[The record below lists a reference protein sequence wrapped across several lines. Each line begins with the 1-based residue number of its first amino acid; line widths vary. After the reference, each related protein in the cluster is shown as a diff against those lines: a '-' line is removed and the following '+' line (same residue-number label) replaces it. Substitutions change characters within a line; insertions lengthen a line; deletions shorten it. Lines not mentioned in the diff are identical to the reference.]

1 MVEHILT
8 HWKELILWTE
18 LPYRFKRLGFQNS
31 FLSIPST
38 KLVFRIVSTFQ
49 CVLEKIFFPR
59 DSFYWLLRKVVDASL
74 NLFSVMWTGLHSFLL
89 YFHQCLITRCLI
101 CFWRDLC
108 GIMGLRTLRYVFNGR
123 KNENNSTAND
133 SMKNRFMMN
142 LYLHW
147 KKKLRSRKTAKQ
159 SLYLKFMLVIV
170 SRGFTVRLEMAGIYD
185 GLS

>member
-38 KLVFRIVSTFQ
+38 KLVFRTVSTFQ

-108 GIMGLRTLRYVFNGR
+108 GIMGLRTLRYVQWQKKWKQF
-123 KNENNSTAND
+123 D
-133 SMKNRFMMN
+133 SKWFHEKSIYDE
-142 LYLHW
+142 LVFAL